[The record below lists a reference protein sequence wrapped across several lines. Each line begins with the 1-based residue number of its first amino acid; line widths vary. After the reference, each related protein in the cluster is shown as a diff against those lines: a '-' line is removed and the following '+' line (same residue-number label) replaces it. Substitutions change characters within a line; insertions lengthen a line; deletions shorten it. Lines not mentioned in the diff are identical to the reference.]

1 MNTMIAKKT
10 IITMLREASDYF
22 KNNSVVMQFIP
33 IFLILAYLTHQYEF
47 TMLSHSILGKLFAVV
62 LILYYT
68 RMDFVYGTVCCAV
81 VIWYY
86 QQTEMEGFELE
97 KKKIER
103 FYLLGHSMG
112 GMIVQEM
119 VKLVGE
125 KILKLIC
132 YGTGPRGNIPGR
144 FETIDV
150 SRDKLKINGLD
161 NTAYRIAKTWF
172 IEEDKSKYFYLCEE
186 AGKQTSL
193 EAADNAL
200 VAMKNWSGIE
210 NLKNIKNETLIIW
223 GDQDKAYNFNQ
234 VETLKENITNSD
246 LRIVDGCSHNV
257 HLEKPDEF
265 NTIVSEFLQKN

>member
-1 MNTMIAKKT
+1 MQDIFVEDVGNGTSLVLVHGFLGSSEMWRLQIDFFKENYRVFAPALPGFGKSNNVNSCDSIECMAK
-10 IITMLREASDYF
+10 
-22 KNNSVVMQFIP
+22 
-33 IFLILAYLTHQYEF
+33 
-47 TMLSHSILGKLFAVV
+47 SILTSLK
-62 LILYYT
+62 
-68 RMDFVYGTVCCAV
+68 
-81 VIWYY
+81 
-86 QQTEMEGFELE
+86 

-119 VKLVGE
+119 VKLAGE

-186 AGKQTSL
+186 AGKQTSI
-193 EAADNAL
+193 EAADNGL
-200 VAMKNWSGIE
+200 VAMKNWDGVK
-210 NLKNIKNETLIIW
+210 NLQNIKNETLIIW
-223 GDQDKAYNFNQ
+223 GDQDMAYNFNQ
-234 VETLKENITNSD
+234 VETLNDNIPNSN
-246 LRIVDGCSHNV
+246 LKIIKGCSHNV

-265 NTIVSEFLQKN
+265 NTIVSEFLKKN